1 MPKTV
6 DQIDAA
12 ALEKAVEELN
22 ESELMLDEDGDP
34 TELETVGVEPEELF
48 QNFLDVMAGL
58 IADKKVAELEEKCAT
73 AVEVWNDAHA
83 KEAEKQK
90 KEKKAP
96 KKKAPAK
103 KKAKGT
109 GPMRM
114 PTTFKDLKKFLADP
128 PTPTNYMDQLLLE
141 GGTWQEL
148 VDKFKPYAKEKGYSG
163 FKSVSVL
170 KSHVKYRESKG
181 WKFKRKGE
189 GDEETIKL
197 TGVEKK
203 ED

>member
-12 ALEKAVEELN
+12 SLEKAVDELN
-22 ESELMLDEDGDP
+22 ESELLLDEDGDP
-34 TELETVGVEPEELF
+34 REIETVGVEAEELF
-48 QNFLDVMAGL
+48 QNFLDAMAGL
-58 IADKKVAELEEKCAT
+58 IADKKVAELEDKCAT
-73 AVEVWNDAHA
+73 AVEVWNEAH
-83 KEAEKQK
+83 KEEAEKE
-90 KEKKAP
+90 KE

-103 KKAKGT
+103 KKAAGT

-114 PTTFKDLKKFLADP
+114 PTTFKDLKKFLDDP
-128 PTPTNYMDQLLLE
+128 PTPTNYMDKLLLE

-148 VDKFKPYAKEKGYSG
+148 VDKFKPYAEEKGYSG

-181 WKFKRKGE
+181 WQFKRKGE
-189 GDEETIKL
+189 GDDETIKL